1 MLFWFD
7 FHYSVECNWNYLNGI
22 SLSWD
27 ATIFYSDNNNYI
39 TRRRSWQTDIINDV
53 TTIFR
58 DYLYSLKR
66 SDNESNK
73 VFRNIRIN
81 VFVFS
86 PIGENYLMCPKCYVT
101 LHWLIQIRNLDIIL
115 KLPVVHH
122 MIIRDKIFIH
132 FLIFVSC
139 IFCTNNYEYK
149 SWGGP
154 NILNSNFCWC
164 ISPTAHQG
172 FVPWQFEGNKNLNE
186 ILSFEY

>member
-1 MLFWFD
+1 MSRWWLWWHPYTVKLKKRYSYVMTENLVVNFNNNFYLCFQCVGLLFWFD

-86 PIGENYLMCPKCYVT
+86 PIGENYLMLC
-101 LHWLIQIRNLDIIL
+101 NLALVD
-115 KLPVVHH
+115 
-122 MIIRDKIFIH
+122 
-132 FLIFVSC
+132 S
-139 IFCTNNYEYK
+139 NQE
-149 SWGGP
+149 SWYH
-154 NILNSNFCWC
+154 
-164 ISPTAHQG
+164 T
-172 FVPWQFEGNKNLNE
+172 
-186 ILSFEY
+186 